1 MAIRNIRYHY
11 EDDGKTLVLKVD
23 LRRNLGLTASQ
34 KNVLVATTGSKFGV
48 PLPEGETVNLSVFRG
63 VDVPVPAGQE

>member
-1 MAIRNIRYHY
+1 MAIKNIRYHY

-23 LRRNLGLTASQ
+23 LRRSLGMTSSG

-63 VDVPVPAGQE
+63 VDATVEA